1 MKSKESASPD
11 IDLLHDEIK
20 RLMLNDGRFKLLNGL
35 SISLSVI
42 IRSSRK
48 VISGHFGPS
57 RPMVLGG
64 RNEVLPANEV
74 MMKLANGRV
83 IRFWKVISQSV
94 DNSIYVLPHD
104 SNKLD
109 NINLAQLNAK
119 GFFDADLEEKQILL
133 KDAMSVVQT
142 DVSAPRYYIASTFV
156 EIEEKAEGEPMQHVD

>member
-1 MKSKESASPD
+1 M
-11 IDLLHDEIK
+11 
-20 RLMLNDGRFKLLNGL
+20 
-35 SISLSVI
+35 
-42 IRSSRK
+42 
-48 VISGHFGPS
+48 
-57 RPMVLGG
+57 
-64 RNEVLPANEV
+64 
-74 MMKLANGRV
+74 
-83 IRFWKVISQSV
+83 